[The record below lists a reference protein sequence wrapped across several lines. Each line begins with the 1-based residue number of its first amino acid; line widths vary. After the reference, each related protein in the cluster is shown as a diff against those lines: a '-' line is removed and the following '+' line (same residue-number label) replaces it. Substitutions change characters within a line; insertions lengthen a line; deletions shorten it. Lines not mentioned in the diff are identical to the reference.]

1 MATPEAPDGIT
12 GQRTRSIGGYS
23 RILRGPM
30 GGDHYTQI
38 HNGVFRDTTLTP
50 NEKAIFGWMSTQKQ
64 GWETGLAGIAKGVG
78 IGVATA
84 RRAVAGLKR
93 RHFLAYGQD
102 RNPDGTKGQG
112 WYFLTDLPAQ
122 LAELGITD
130 PDLVGKAVDEAL
142 ATWMKE
148 NPRSRPRCQNR
159 ESGDA
164 DTFPLVGTEVTK
176 TGYPVQPHAVPNP
189 PKKTKEP
196 QENQDKEERSKTHFA
211 KQSAAAERG
220 AATQG
225 VAGQSLT
232 SKPDQAKSKTRKI
245 KTGPGE
251 GRQRIISRARGAL
264 PYFNP
269 EVNDPM
275 EYVAWVV
282 DGFTGCEETM
292 AQNMIDRGAHPYA
305 VVNKIYADEAAG
317 MGYA

>member
-1 MATPEAPDGIT
+1 M
-12 GQRTRSIGGYS
+12 SYS

-122 LAELGITD
+122 LAEVGVTD

-142 ATWMKE
+142 SAWMKE
-148 NPRSRPRCQNR
+148 NRRSQPGCQNG
-159 ESGDA
+159 EGGDA
-164 DTFPLVGTEVTK
+164 DAFPQVGTEMTK

-189 PKKTKEP
+189 PKKTKDSK
-196 QENQDKEERSKTHFA
+196 ENQYQEDSD
-211 KQSAAAERG
+211 
-220 AATQG
+220 
-225 VAGQSLT
+225 T
-232 SKPDQAKSKTRKI
+232 SY
-245 KTGPGE
+245 
-251 GRQRIISRARGAL
+251 RARTERPSVSKL
-264 PYFNP
+264 PHFDP
-269 EVNDPM
+269 EDDPL
-275 EYVAWVV
+275 EWISEQV
-282 DGFTGCEETM
+282 DGFDGCEETM
-292 AQNMIDRGAHPYA
+292 AFSMLVGSRHRRGNHPHAIVNKILKDRGA
-305 VVNKIYADEAAG
+305 
-317 MGYA
+317 